1 MAFLDKLIDITLY
14 GGLSYIGVSVIF
26 HAIKWT
32 ERYTVPAPAQPLIL
46 PAKVG
51 EPLKLEKQKEL
62 VETEQQKERAEAELE
77 AA

>member
-1 MAFLDKLIDITLY
+1 MDLIDKLIDITVY

-46 PAKVG
+46 PAKVS

-62 VETEQQKERAEAELE
+62 VEAKLE

>member
-1 MAFLDKLIDITLY
+1 MDLIDKLIDITVY
-14 GGLSYIGVSVIF
+14 GGLSYIGVSVLF

-32 ERYTVPAPAQPLIL
+32 ERYTVPAPSQPLIL
-46 PAKVG
+46 PAKVS

-62 VETEQQKERAEAELE
+62 VEAKLE

>member
-1 MAFLDKLIDITLY
+1 MAFLDKLIDITLF
-14 GGLSYIGVSVIF
+14 GGLSYIGVSAIF

-32 ERYTVPAPAQPLIL
+32 ERYTVPAPAQPLML

-62 VETEQQKERAEAELE
+62 VEAETQKEAAEAEL